1 MTTDA
6 RGNISLWLSV
16 AGALTTLVIV
26 GRMAGTVET
35 KLETVIEAVIRKD
48 RHDEAQ
54 DKAIHM
60 LERETAVIGSRIDSL
75 SGRVLQK
82 ANSKVAQGQ
91 DDDEQDTN

>member
-1 MTTDA
+1 M
-6 RGNISLWLSV
+6 GSLV
-16 AGALTTLVIV
+16 TM
-26 GRMAGTVET
+26 GRLAGTVET

-82 ANSKVAQGQ
+82 ANSKVAQTHN
-91 DDDEQDTN
+91 DDEQGTN

>member
-1 MTTDA
+1 MSTLAQRNTLFW
-6 RGNISLWLSV
+6 ISVL
-16 AGALTTLVIV
+16 GALGTLVMV
-26 GRMAGTVET
+26 GRLAGTVEA
-35 KLETVIEAVIRKD
+35 KLEAVIQAVAQKD

-82 ANSKVAQGQ
+82 ANSKVAQTQ
-91 DDDEQDTN
+91 NNDEQDTN